1 MLSVRAE
8 AARVINQIAVCQ
20 NFVHNYVDSQV
31 VDGEVLL
38 ELNSLTEKA
47 FQMITDFVQNHA
59 SMFGSTFL
67 YDGVD
72 LALPQNL
79 NIMLSATL
87 FQRVTQLTLHDDL
100 LTEVSRSKKQ

>member
-1 MLSVRAE
+1 
-8 AARVINQIAVCQ
+8 
-20 NFVHNYVDSQV
+20 
-31 VDGEVLL
+31 
-38 ELNSLTEKA
+38 
-47 FQMITDFVQNHA
+47 MITDFVQNHA

-100 LTEVSRSKKQ
+100 LTEVSRFKQQ